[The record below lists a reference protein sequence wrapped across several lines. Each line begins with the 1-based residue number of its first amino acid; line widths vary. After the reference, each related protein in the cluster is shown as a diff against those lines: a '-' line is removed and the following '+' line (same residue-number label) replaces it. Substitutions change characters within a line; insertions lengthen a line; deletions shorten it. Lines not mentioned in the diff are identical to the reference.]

1 MKKDSKIQEGNQQE
15 PLTIEQIAQAG
26 AQMML
31 KRALEA
37 EIQSHLADCA
47 GVQTPEGNP
56 AVVRNGYHRSRTILS
71 SYGPVEVEVPRSR
84 SRMEGIPA
92 FVSALIPKYMRKTLA
107 LEDALPLFYL
117 GGLSNGDFV
126 PCFEKLFGSHV
137 AGLSSSSVTR
147 LKHVWSTELEKWRQ
161 RDLRDAHYCYLWVD
175 GIHFNLRLAEGR
187 LCVLV
192 VIGARANGRKELVAV
207 VGGHRE
213 STESWK
219 TLLRD
224 LRHRGMPSPRLC
236 IGDGAL
242 GFWNA
247 VGDIFPEAEHQRCW
261 VHKTAN
267 ILDKMPKSVQPQ
279 AKTLIHDMYRAE
291 TEKQARARFQE
302 FIQRYQAKY
311 PEAVACLCKNEDT
324 LFTFYKFPAQH
335 WQHIRSTNVIESTF
349 ATVRLRTKKTR
360 GHGTLNMT
368 LAMVFKLAERAAERW
383 KRLRGYKLIPLV
395 FNGESF
401 KDGNLDKQAA

>member
-1 MKKDSKIQEGNQQE
+1 MKEDSENLFVSQEEGLSVE
-15 PLTIEQIAQAG
+15 EIARLG

-31 KRALEA
+31 QQALEA
-37 EIQSHLADCA
+37 EIQSYLTFYGDVKTQEDRP
-47 GVQTPEGNP
+47 G
-56 AVVRNGYHRSRTILS
+56 VVRNGYHRSRRILS
-71 SYGPVEVEVPRSR
+71 SYGPVEVAVPRSR
-84 SRMEGIPA
+84 SRTEGIPA

-117 GGLSNGDFV
+117 GGLSNGDFM
-126 PCFEKLFGSHV
+126 PCFEKLFGSGV
-137 AGLSSSSVTR
+137 RGMSSASITR
-147 LKHVWSTELEKWRQ
+147 LKYRWSKELEQWRQ
-161 RDLRDAHYCYLWVD
+161 RDLDDAQYCYLWVD

-192 VIGARANGRKELVAV
+192 VIGARADGRKELVAV
-207 VGGHRE
+207 AGGHRE

-224 LRHRGMPSPRLC
+224 LKHRGMPCPRLC
-236 IGDGAL
+236 IGDGNL
-242 GFWNA
+242 GFWHA
-247 VGDIFPEAEHQRCW
+247 VGDIYSDAAHQRCW

-267 ILDKMPKSVQPQ
+267 ILDKVPKSVQSQ

-291 TEKQARARFQE
+291 TEKQARRTYQE
-302 FIQRYQAKY
+302 FIRRYQDKY
-311 PEAVACLCKNEDT
+311 PEAVHCLCKDEET

-360 GHGTLNMT
+360 GHGTLDMT
-368 LAMVFKLAERAAERW
+368 LAMVFKLTERAATRW
-383 KRLRGYKLIPLV
+383 RRLRGYKFIKLV
-395 FNGESF
+395 FKGQTF
-401 KDGNLDKQAA
+401 KDGKLNNQAA